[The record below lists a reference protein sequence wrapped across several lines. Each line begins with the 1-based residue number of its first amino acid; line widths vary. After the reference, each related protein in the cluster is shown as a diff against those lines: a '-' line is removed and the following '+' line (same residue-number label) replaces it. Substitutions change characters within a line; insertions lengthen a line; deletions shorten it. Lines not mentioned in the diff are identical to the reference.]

1 MKAVR
6 LKTEYLQDPLGIDI
20 PHPRLFW
27 TCEDGITQSAFQILA
42 ATDGRTVWDSGKVPS
57 GSMPYVAFDS
67 QKKLEGEIAR
77 AGFAVLE
84 RENLFSTPPNLFVAA
99 KKI

>member
-57 GSMPYVAFDS
+57 GSMHADYPNALASRQRVS
-67 QKKLEGEIAR
+67 WRR
-77 AGFAVLE
+77 AGSGMRTTIPA
-84 RENLFSTPPNLFVAA
+84 RGRARPFSKWGF
-99 KKI
+99 

>member
-57 GSMPYVAFDS
+57 GSMPRIIQTRLLPGSASAGACGF
-67 QKKLEGEIAR
+67 GMRTTIPAR
-77 AGFAVLE
+77 GRA
-84 RENLFSTPPNLFVAA
+84 RPFSEWGV
-99 KKI
+99 

>member
-27 TCEDGITQSAFQILA
+27 TCEDVRSFHFI
-42 ATDGRTVWDSGKVPS
+42 
-57 GSMPYVAFDS
+57 FDS
-67 QKKLEGEIAR
+67 D
-77 AGFAVLE
+77 
-84 RENLFSTPPNLFVAA
+84 
-99 KKI
+99 

>member
-27 TCEDGITQSAFQILA
+27 TCEDGITQRAFQILA

-57 GSMPYVAFDS
+57 GSMKDLTSSTESTVGY
-67 QKKLEGEIAR
+67 LRR
-77 AGFAVLE
+77 AIFTLG
-84 RENLFSTPPNLFVAA
+84 T
-99 KKI
+99 

>member
-42 ATDGRTVWDSGKVPS
+42 ATDGRTVWV
-57 GSMPYVAFDS
+57 MMA
-67 QKKLEGEIAR
+67 
-77 AGFAVLE
+77 
-84 RENLFSTPPNLFVAA
+84 
-99 KKI
+99 

>member
-42 ATDGRTVWDSGKVPS
+42 ATDGRTVWDSGKVHARGLSKRACFP
-57 GSMPYVAFDS
+57 AAR
-67 QKKLEGEIAR
+67 QLAR
-77 AGFAVLE
+77 AALG
-84 RENLFSTPPNLFVAA
+84 
-99 KKI
+99 

>member
-42 ATDGRTVWDSGKVPS
+42 ATDGRTVWDSGKVPPAPCTRIIQTRLLPGSASAGACGS
-57 GSMPYVAFDS
+57 GMRTTIP
-67 QKKLEGEIAR
+67 AR
-77 AGFAVLE
+77 GRARPFSKWGF
-84 RENLFSTPPNLFVAA
+84 
-99 KKI
+99 